1 MCKVNLLIPA
11 DTTVNSNKN
20 KGDLKPWDLSQ
31 GISSLKASFHS
42 KTLISSKFISSYKI
56 KPDLTPLKKIN
67 FPFYSSYPAMA
78 RGTHE
83 DNMSFS
89 KDKELKFPANLSI
102 LCTIIIPEKSYL
114 VTDHRYTLK

>member
-1 MCKVNLLIPA
+1 
-11 DTTVNSNKN
+11 
-20 KGDLKPWDLSQ
+20 
-31 GISSLKASFHS
+31 
-42 KTLISSKFISSYKI
+42 
-56 KPDLTPLKKIN
+56 
-67 FPFYSSYPAMA
+67 MA